1 MTIYSPYILACI
13 QMCLCIAIYCVQE
26 CVDSTDASN
35 LNGALKSSNL
45 SVVYIFDLAWEITAI
60 LMINR

>member
-1 MTIYSPYILACI
+1 
-13 QMCLCIAIYCVQE
+13 MCMCIAIYCVQE